1 MPDHDLLRS
10 PATEL
15 AAKVKSGEI
24 SAAELVETSLRR
36 IEELDPQINAFV
48 EVMGDVAMAEAGEIA
63 TDDPRPFAGVPIAI
77 KNNRAVAGQK
87 LTMGAKFTGDFTAG
101 HDTNVVTRLRE
112 AGFVIVGTT
121 TLPEWGIMPTSEA
134 DLFGPT
140 HNPWDLSR
148 TPGGSSGGSG
158 AAVAAGMVPIA
169 HANDGGGSTRIPASC
184 NGLVGL
190 KPQRGRISTAPEV
203 GESFLVTD
211 GVLTHSVEDTA
222 KVLDLISGPVVGD
235 ASWAPPPAEPF
246 ADTAA
251 REPQG
256 LRIAMTTKPPLAGA
270 EIDPQVL
277 AATRATA
284 ELLTSLGHEVIEDDP
299 DWQRPDTMHLFTAL
313 FGPAVCSQ
321 IAMMEIVN
329 GRAPT
334 EDDMESLSWALWN
347 LCKNEIDSVQTMGA
361 GFLLQA
367 FSRQIVT
374 WGSQYDAVLTPTL
387 AELPLPLGT
396 MSTTDRDN
404 PLGGFTRSASFTPF
418 TAVCNISGQPAI
430 SLPLHQSIEGLP
442 IGMQLIGQPAEEG
455 ALLALAAQLESAAPW
470 MDRAPAFQH

>member
-1 MPDHDLLRS
+1 M
-10 PATEL
+10 
-15 AAKVKSGEI
+15 
-24 SAAELVETSLRR
+24 
-36 IEELDPQINAFV
+36 
-48 EVMGDVAMAEAGEIA
+48 
-63 TDDPRPFAGVPIAI
+63 
-77 KNNRAVAGQK
+77 
-87 LTMGAKFTGDFTAG
+87 
-101 HDTNVVTRLRE
+101 
-112 AGFVIVGTT
+112 
-121 TLPEWGIMPTSEA
+121 
-134 DLFGPT
+134 
-140 HNPWDLSR
+140 
-148 TPGGSSGGSG
+148 
-158 AAVAAGMVPIA
+158 
-169 HANDGGGSTRIPASC
+169 
-184 NGLVGL
+184 
-190 KPQRGRISTAPEV
+190 
-203 GESFLVTD
+203 
-211 GVLTHSVEDTA
+211 LTHSVEDTA

-284 ELLTSLGHEVIEDDP
+284 ELLTSLGHEVVEDDP

-321 IAMMEIVN
+321 IAMMEVVN

-367 FSRQIVT
+367 FSRQIVM

-404 PLGGFTRSASFTPF
+404 PLGGFTRSSSFTPF

-430 SLPLHQSIEGLP
+430 SLPLHQSTEGLP

-470 MDRAPAFQH
+470 IDRTPAFQP